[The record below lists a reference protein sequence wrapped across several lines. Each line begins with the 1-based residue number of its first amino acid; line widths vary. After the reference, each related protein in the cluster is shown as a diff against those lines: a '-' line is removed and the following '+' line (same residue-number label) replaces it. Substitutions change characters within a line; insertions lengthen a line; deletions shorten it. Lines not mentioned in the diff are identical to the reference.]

1 MPHPSASAPTPTTS
15 GTDLGAA
22 DLTRWRRRLADRLVV
37 ERDLPWRRTRD
48 PWLILVAEVMLQ
60 QTQVARAAPAFERF
74 TAQFPDVSTC
84 ADARRSEVV
93 TAWAGLGYHRRAIAI
108 HEAAKTI
115 VAVHGGV
122 VPDQLEVLLS
132 LPGIGPYTAR
142 AILAFAFEADVAIV
156 DTNVARVLSRA
167 VTGVPLGAAATQQLA
182 DSLLTKGRSWTHN
195 QSMLDL
201 GARWCT
207 ATPTCVGCPLRR
219 SCVWAREGWPVPD
232 PSWRTAG
239 TSRPQERFVGSNR
252 EARGVVL
259 AQARL
264 GPIGPTE
271 LADLTV
277 TLGDERMTTAVAG
290 LVADGLLERRRG
302 GLRLA

>member
-15 GTDLGAA
+15 GTDLSAA
-22 DLTRWRRRLADRLVV
+22 QVARWRRRLAQRLTV

-60 QTQVARAAPAFERF
+60 QTQVARVAPAFERF
-74 TAQFPDVSTC
+74 TSQFPDVETC
-84 ADARRSEVV
+84 AAASRADVV
-93 TAWAGLGYHRRAIAI
+93 TAWAGLGYHRRAVAI
-108 HEAAKTI
+108 HESAKVIT
-115 VAVHGGV
+115 ADHNGV
-122 VPDQLEVLLS
+122 VPSDLEGLLA

-142 AILAFAFEADVAIV
+142 AILAFAFEDDVAVV
-156 DTNVARVLSRA
+156 DTNVARVLARA
-167 VTGVPLGAAATQQLA
+167 VVGAPLGATAAQRLA
-182 DSLLTKGRSWTHN
+182 DSLLTKGNGWAHN

-207 ATPTCVGCPLRR
+207 ATPTCAGCPLRR
-219 SCVWAREGWPVPD
+219 SCRWAREGWPLPD
-232 PSWRTAG
+232 PAWRTAG

-252 EARGVVL
+252 EARGLVL
-259 AQARL
+259 ARARL

-271 LADLTV
+271 LADLAV
-277 TLGDERMTTAVAG
+277 SLGDERITTAVAG
-290 LVADGLLERRRG
+290 LVADGLLERTRG